1 MAVLACMPHT
11 ASNTSWFPD
20 ARCVDWGDRMV
31 GTRHPVYVTGEI
43 GINHNGARP
52 VGHRA

>member
-1 MAVLACMPHT
+1 MAVYGVHATYGEQHIVVPGRPLRRLGRSH
-11 ASNTSWFPD
+11 
-20 ARCVDWGDRMV
+20 